1 MVEAR
6 STDPA
11 APDRRSPDAK
21 RVDVERLVFF
31 TDAVV
36 AIAMTLM
43 ILPLMDAVAD
53 AADEGLDAW
62 GYVRENVDPLI
73 SFLLSFVIIARFWR
87 SHHRLFARVEWEV
100 PGLFALNI
108 AWLVAIVFLPVATSM
123 TGLMSPSTSVFAV
136 YIGAMLVAALL
147 MAAMIV
153 LLRRHPEAWRAGE
166 EVPAELALTAL
177 VVCLLMA
184 VALLLA
190 VVVPG
195 LGYFAL
201 LVLLLGRPVHWTLD
215 RGLARY
221 RLARHSP
228 AHERSHR
235 TGSA

>member
-153 LLRRHPEAWRAGE
+153 VLRRHPEAWRAGE

-201 LVLLLGRPVHWTLD
+201 LVLLLGRPVHWALD